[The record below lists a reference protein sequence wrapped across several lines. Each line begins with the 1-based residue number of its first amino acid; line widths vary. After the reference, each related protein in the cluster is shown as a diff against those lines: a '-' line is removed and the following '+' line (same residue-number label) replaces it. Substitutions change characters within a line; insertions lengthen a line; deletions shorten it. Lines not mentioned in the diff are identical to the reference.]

1 MIVKNKIIGHR
12 GASMVAPENSASSLE
27 VASSMGLEWI
37 ETDVQITLD
46 NELVIFHD
54 EKLDR
59 TSNGKGFLALKKLSE
74 LKQLDIGSW
83 FSNKYKGEKILTLV
97 QFLDLIKKYK
107 FSLQLEIKHMHGKE
121 IEIVDEIVKQ
131 IKPYLNYFKGKLFV
145 SSFSEKCLRLFS
157 KKLPQIPLA
166 LALSFVP
173 KNPDML
179 ANEVGVDI
187 LHFGDEFVDDLSLE
201 RLKVSKTEFAVA
213 TVNNKDRA
221 EYLLSNGVQS
231 ILTDDPN
238 LFKLIS
244 I

>member
-1 MIVKNKIIGHR
+1 
-12 GASMVAPENSASSLE
+12 MVAPENSASSLE

-83 FSNKYKGEKILTLV
+83 FSNKYKGEKILTLIE
-97 QFLDLIKKYK
+97 FLDLIKKYK

-238 LFKLIS
+238 LLN
-244 I
+244 

>member
-1 MIVKNKIIGHR
+1 
-12 GASMVAPENSASSLE
+12 MVAPENSTSSLE

-83 FSNKYKGEKILTLV
+83 FSNKYKGEKILTLIE
-97 QFLDLIKKYK
+97 FLDLIKKYK

-238 LFKLIS
+238 LLN
-244 I
+244 

>member
-83 FSNKYKGEKILTLV
+83 FSNKYKGEKILTLIE
-97 QFLDLIKKYK
+97 FLDLIKKYK

-201 RLKVSKTEFAVA
+201 RLKFSKTEFAVA

-238 LFKLIS
+238 LLN
-244 I
+244 

>member
-1 MIVKNKIIGHR
+1 
-12 GASMVAPENSASSLE
+12 MVAPENSASSLE
-27 VASSMGLEWI
+27 VASSMGLKWI

-83 FSNKYKGEKILTLV
+83 FSNKYKGEKILTLIE
-97 QFLDLIKKYK
+97 FLDLIKKYK

-238 LFKLIS
+238 LLN
-244 I
+244 

>member
-27 VASSMGLEWI
+27 VASSMGLKWI

-83 FSNKYKGEKILTLV
+83 FSNKYKGEKILTLIE
-97 QFLDLIKKYK
+97 FLDLIKKYK

-238 LFKLIS
+238 LLN
-244 I
+244 

>member
-83 FSNKYKGEKILTLV
+83 FSNKYKGEKILTLIE
-97 QFLDLIKKYK
+97 FLDLIKKYK

-238 LFKLIS
+238 LLN
-244 I
+244 